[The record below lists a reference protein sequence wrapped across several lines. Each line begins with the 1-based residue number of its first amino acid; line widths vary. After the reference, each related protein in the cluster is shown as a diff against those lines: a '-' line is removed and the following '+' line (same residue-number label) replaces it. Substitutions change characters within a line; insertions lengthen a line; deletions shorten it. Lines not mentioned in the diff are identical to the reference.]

1 MICAAALFTLIGGGG
16 SAYWAAMD
24 AMLCDI
30 IPSEHR
36 YGLLISSRSILADKL
51 NRTSAL
57 FWNIAIQFMG
67 NFVGGFVGYA
77 VLRQGA
83 AFAFLCGI
91 GALLVLLLLSF
102 VLPETLKRDKKQI
115 ADQQGQKGP
124 LSVSK
129 VTQQVLA
136 SLKESAGSLRSVLI
150 DNPRLRIAFL
160 VWTFAAPGTYT
171 YSIFMQYVAKRYHFS
186 WAEVK
191 YTYTDR
197 DTCNATH

>member
-1 MICAAALFTLIGGGG
+1 
-16 SAYWAAMD
+16 MD

-36 YGLLISSRSILADKL
+36 YDPLNPSRYTPADKS

-57 FWNIAIQFMG
+57 FWNIAIQYMG

-77 VLRQGA
+77 LLRQGA

-91 GALLVLLLLSF
+91 GALIFLLLLSF
-102 VLPETLKRDKKQI
+102 VLPETLKRDKQQVS
-115 ADQQGQKGP
+115 DQQGQKAP

-129 VTQQVLA
+129 VTQQVVA
-136 SLKESAGSLRSVLI
+136 SLKESAHSLRSVLV

-160 VWTFAAPGTYT
+160 VWTFAAPGSYT
-171 YSIFMQYVAKRYHFS
+171 YNIFMQYVAKRYHFS
-186 WAEVK
+186 WAEV
-191 YTYTDR
+191 THTHSLTLSLTQHTNTLDR
-197 DTCNATH
+197 PTSSPHSRQASK